1 MDEQHI
7 HQRIGQILYNS
18 GPIDAQKII
27 VMAELFAENNGG
39 KYELD
44 YINRAGEIG

>member
-18 GPIDAQKII
+18 GPIDAQKTI
-27 VMAELFAENNGG
+27 VMAELFAENNGAQIWDTHLFEQG
-39 KYELD
+39 V
-44 YINRAGEIG
+44 A